1 MNLKKFAVR
10 GLIVLAVAVA
20 LCMFFSGTI
29 KTITTAKVKLTQGK
43 SGRLEEKVELN
54 GVLTFPEVERVRFA
68 LAEGQSLTITKV
80 NARAGYTVKAGDVI
94 VEARVADYANNMKQ
108 YQTDYD
114 GALDQLLLLESKN
127 ANLRLRSSDER
138 YAECYFALRDAK
150 KATVAAKV
158 EMDAMLNREHLTLP
172 ESGLPEGASEA
183 LIAAIE
189 AWRAAEQAER
199 DAQSE
204 MDAVERYMPDE
215 ATWSYISEKRELQS
229 KMADA
234 EAKMQALG
242 ELSGSVQAISAPCD
256 GYVAEIM
263 VKEGDA
269 YDGTTDLFSV
279 TAEGASPVLRAD
291 ISQVDRSVSEGMA
304 VTISSDRYGTV
315 ETQVVAT
322 GLDAEGK
329 RYADVELTR
338 DVISARGS
346 VYAMTVEETP
356 MSLVFRAKQAT
367 TLIAS
372 SAIHGTGDARY
383 VYTVDTSYSS
393 FGNSKMTVHKMTV
406 TVLAEAGGL
415 ASVQE
420 ELGNYSIAYM
430 EDRPINDGDT
440 VMLYID

>member
-43 SGRLEEKVELN
+43 SGRLEEKIELN

-68 LAEGQSLTITKV
+68 LDEGQSLTITKV

-108 YQTDYD
+108 YQSDYD
-114 GALDQLLLLESKN
+114 DALDQLLLLESKN

-138 YAECYFALRDAK
+138 YAESYFALRDAK
-150 KATVAAKV
+150 KETVAARV
-158 EMDAMLNREHLTLP
+158 AMEAVLNREHLTLP
-172 ESGLPEGASEA
+172 VAGYPEGASEE
-183 LIAAIE
+183 LIAVIDEWHA
-189 AWRAAEQAER
+189 AAAAEEK
-199 DAQSE
+199 AQSD

-229 KMADA
+229 KMAEA

-242 ELSGSVQAISAPCD
+242 ELSGSVQAICAPCD
-256 GYVAEIM
+256 GYVAELM
-263 VKEGDA
+263 VKEGDV
-269 YDGTTDLFSV
+269 YDGAGDLFSV

-291 ISQVDRSVSEGMA
+291 ISQVDRSVTEGMA
-304 VTISSDRYGTV
+304 VTITSDRYGTV
-315 ETQVVAT
+315 ETQVIAT

-329 RYADVELTR
+329 RYADVELTK

-372 SAIHGTGDARY
+372 SAVHGTGDARY
-383 VYTVDTSYSS
+383 VYTVDTSYSN
-393 FGNSKMTVHKMTV
+393 FGNSKMTVHKMSV

-415 ASVQE
+415 TSVQE
-420 ELGNYSIAYM
+420 DLGYYSIAYM

>member
-94 VEARVADYANNMKQ
+94 VEARVADYANTMKQ

-372 SAIHGTGDARY
+372 SAVHGTGDARY

-420 ELGNYSIAYM
+420 DLGYYSIAYM